1 MNDII
6 TTVLGTARYPHVN
19 KPNTTFDPD
28 GAYSCDIVVTEGEAK
43 KFTAEMETIR
53 DQAQAME
60 EQKTGKKLRVCQAF
74 PVKQTDDGQ
83 WIIRSK
89 QKAKGKN
96 SRTGEVYEFN
106 IKLFDAQG
114 SPCDVEVGGGS
125 KVKMAVK
132 PYTWYSPSLG
142 FGISL
147 QLKALQIM
155 ELVTPSASGAGAS
168 SFGFT
173 AEEEGFSSG
182 GESLESVIA
191 DEGNGDF

>member
-1 MNDII
+1 MNDTI
-6 TTVLGTARYPHVN
+6 TTMVGTARYPHVN

-43 KFTAEMETIR
+43 EFTSQMTAIR
-53 DQAQAME
+53 DQAHEME
-60 EQKTGKKLRVCQAF
+60 EKKTGKKIRVCDAF
-74 PVKQTDDGQ
+74 PVKQTEDGQ

-89 QKAKGKN
+89 QKAKSKN

-114 SPCDVEVGGGS
+114 KACDVEVGGGS
-125 KVKMAVK
+125 KVKMAIK

-147 QLKALQIM
+147 QLKALQII
-155 ELVTPSASGAGAS
+155 ELVAPSASGAGAS

-182 GESLESVIA
+182 GESLESVVG
-191 DEGNGDF
+191 DGDF

>member
-1 MNDII
+1 MNDTI
-6 TTVLGTARYPHVN
+6 TTTVGTARYPHVN

-28 GAYSCDIVVTEGEAK
+28 GAYSCDIIVTEAEAK
-43 KFTAEMETIR
+43 EFAAKIETIR
-53 DQAQAME
+53 SEAHEME
-60 EQKTGKKLRVCQAF
+60 ERKTGKKIRLCKEF
-74 PVKQTDDGQ
+74 PIKETEDGQ

-114 SPCDVEVGGGS
+114 QACDVEVGGGS
-125 KVKMAVK
+125 KVKMAIK

-142 FGISL
+142 FGVSL
-147 QLKALQIM
+147 QLKALQII
-155 ELVTPSASGAGAS
+155 ELVAPSASGAGAS

-173 AEEEGFSSG
+173 SEEEGFSSG
-182 GESLESVIA
+182 GESLEAVVS
-191 DEGNGDF
+191 NGDF

>member
-1 MNDII
+1 MSEVI
-6 TTVLGTARYPHVN
+6 TTMVGTARYPHVN

-28 GAYSCDIVVTEGEAK
+28 GAYSCDILVTEAEAK
-43 KFTAEMETIR
+43 EFAAKIETIR
-53 DQAQAME
+53 SEAHDME
-60 EQKTGKKLRVCQAF
+60 ERKTGKKIRLCKEF
-74 PVKQTDDGQ
+74 PVKETEDGQ

-114 SPCDVEVGGGS
+114 KACDVELGGGS
-125 KVKMAVK
+125 KVKMAIK

-142 FGISL
+142 FGVSL
-147 QLKALQIM
+147 QLKALQII
-155 ELVTPSASGAGAS
+155 ELVAPSASGAGAS

-173 AEEEGFSSG
+173 SEEEGFSSG
-182 GESLESVIA
+182 GESLESVVA
-191 DEGNGDF
+191 DGDF

>member
-6 TTVLGTARYPHVN
+6 TTVVGTARYPHVN

-43 KFTAEMETIR
+43 EFTSKMEAIR
-53 DQAQAME
+53 DQAHEME
-60 EQKTGKKLRVCQAF
+60 ENKTGKKIRVCDAF
-74 PVKQTDDGQ
+74 PVKQTDDGD

-125 KVKMAVK
+125 KVKMALK

-147 QLKALQIM
+147 QLKAVQIM
-155 ELVTPSASGAGAS
+155 ELITPSSSGAGAS

-173 AEEEGFSSG
+173 SEEEGFSSG
-182 GESLESVIA
+182 GESLEAVIG
-191 DEGNGDF
+191 DGDF